1 MFIFKRIK
9 TFTSSEMDRF
19 EQEYRIVLKGR
30 LKNIRPTLNFFF
42 KNPNSKGK
50 QVPKLI
56 FVD

>member
-9 TFTSSEMDRF
+9 TFKNNEMDRF

-30 LKNIRPTLNFFF
+30 LKNMRPTLDFYF
-42 KNPNSKGK
+42 KNLNSKGK
-50 QVPKLI
+50 QPPKLI